1 MDVQVY
7 DKGEPIKH
15 RSNTLYLRRD
25 NWDDYSFR
33 TTFDV
38 SYCNS
43 IGNVIL
49 IGQVK
54 IGVIGMEPQTKKISN
69 SVTRIEPAITF
80 DIIPKHFSKLDNT
93 YFSLGQDE
101 SYYANISSLGD
112 STRIEI
118 LTALQDVA
126 YNLKHFK
133 NVLGE
138 RAMRTS
144 LLRSIGTNSV
154 KEQLHRIADGGA
166 RLTKYNFSYTVQT
179 NDDEQSASRLSF
191 AVDPDSNPPTNIHVL
206 IGRNGTGKTTLIKN
220 MIHSIR
226 HHDNS
231 HGCFEYATVGRVSK
245 PTEFSNVLCVAFSP
259 FDDFSEVDTQE
270 SDIPYSYIGLN
281 KHGGDLFQS
290 IEKQFLDAFSSCM
303 MNARKKVLWLKAIEI
318 LKSDITFLEMSLES
332 IASNDVLSDSEDPVI
347 SKNEY
352 IKQTFSKLSSGHK
365 VVLLIITCCVDK
377 IVEKSVVFMDEPEN
391 HLHPPLLSALIRALS
406 DLLIDRNGVAIVS
419 THSPVVLQE
428 VPNNC
433 VYSIRRLDQKLIA
446 ERLPIKTFGASI
458 GSLTNEVFGLEVTDS
473 GYHKLISDAVKKTDD
488 YEQISDEFDNQLGNE
503 AVMLLRTLLALH
515 KLEDK

>member
-1 MDVQVY
+1 MNFQVY
-7 DKGEPIKH
+7 DKGESIKYC
-15 RSNTLYLRRD
+15 SDTLYLRRD

-33 TTFDV
+33 TTFDA
-38 SYCNS
+38 SYCES

-54 IGVIGMEPQTKKISN
+54 IGVIGMEPQTNEVSN
-69 SVTRIEPAITF
+69 SITRTEPAVTF
-80 DIIPKHFSKLDNT
+80 DIIPKHFTKLDNT

-112 STRIEI
+112 SKRVEI

-126 YNLKHFK
+126 FDLKHFK
-133 NVLGE
+133 KVLGE

-179 NDDEQSASRLSF
+179 NDDEKSASRLSF

-226 HHDNS
+226 YHDNS
-231 HGCFEYATVGRVSK
+231 HGCFEYAKIGRVSK
-245 PTEFSNVLCVAFSP
+245 PAKFSNVLCVAFSP
-259 FDDFSEVDTQE
+259 FDDFSEIDTQE

-281 KHGGDLFQS
+281 KHGGDLFES
-290 IEKQFLDAFSSCM
+290 IEKQFLEAFSNCM
-303 MNARKKVLWLKAIEI
+303 MNARKRMLWLKAIEI

-332 IASNDVLSDSEDPVI
+332 IASNDMFSDSEDTVI

-352 IKQTFSKLSSGHK
+352 IKQMFSKLSSGHK

-377 IVEKSVVFMDEPEN
+377 IVEKSVIFMDEPEN

-473 GYHKLISDAVKKTDD
+473 GYHKLISEAVQRIGE

-503 AVMLLRTLLALH
+503 AVMLLRTLLALQ
-515 KLEDK
+515 KSEDE